1 MKLKIGIYNVLTHYL
16 NISATHFEC
25 FDISKIFGVV
35 YSMAILFLLKNNK
48 NGQAANFCIGMEF
61 DGYRDA
67 WYHIIL
73 SSMRDSSQEHKND
86 DKY

>member
-1 MKLKIGIYNVLTHYL
+1 MTHCL
-16 NISATHFEC
+16 NRSATPFEC

-35 YSMAILFLLKNNK
+35 HSMAILFPLKNNQ
-48 NGQAANFCIGMEF
+48 NWQVANFCIGMEF

-73 SSMRDSSQEHKND
+73 SILYDSSQIHENYD
-86 DKY
+86 EY